1 MRKATIAVLILGA
14 AALSGC
20 AQTGTFIA
28 GNLTTVELSEPN
40 YEIVATGVS
49 GTAKA
54 GYLVGVS
61 FSDGARSGS
70 ISLARVSGTGHLY
83 KEAME
88 GLWAAFEAEH
98 GAAAGRRLALV
109 NIRYD
114 ADTRNFLVYNDIA
127 LSIRADVVEFVDD

>member
-1 MRKATIAVLILGA
+1 MRKAAIAVLILGA

-20 AQTGTFIA
+20 AQTGTFLA

-61 FSDGARSGS
+61 FSNGARSGS
-70 ISLARVSGTGHLY
+70 LSLARVSGTGHLY

-88 GLWAAFEAEH
+88 GLWAAFEADH

>member
-1 MRKATIAVLILGA
+1 MRRVAIAVLVLAA

-20 AQTGTFIA
+20 AQSGMFVA

-40 YEIVATGVS
+40 YKLVATDVS
-49 GTAKA
+49 GTSKA
-54 GYLVGVS
+54 GYLIGVS
-61 FSDGARSGS
+61 FSNGPKSGS
-70 ISLARVSGTGHLY
+70 LSLFRVSGTGQLY

-88 GLWAAFEAEH
+88 GLWEEFESEH
-98 GAAAGRRLALV
+98 GAVAGRRLALV

-114 ADTRNFLVYNDIA
+114 ADSRNFLVYSDIS

>member
-1 MRKATIAVLILGA
+1 MRRATIAVLVLFA

-20 AQTGTFIA
+20 AQAGMFLA

-40 YEIVATGVS
+40 YEVVATGVS

-61 FSDGARSGS
+61 FSDGQKSASV
-70 ISLARVSGTGHLY
+70 SLFRVSGTGHLY

-88 GLWAAFEAEH
+88 GLWEEFEAEH
-98 GAAAGRRLALV
+98 GAVAGRRLALV

-114 ADTRNFLVYNDIA
+114 ADSRNFLVYNDIS
-127 LSIRADVVEFVDD
+127 LSIRADVVEFVDE